1 MKKLVVF
8 FVLLILIFPFNV
20 KAVSS
25 ECIVVMDQN
34 SKRILFQQNKD
45 RVRLIASISKIMTA
59 IIAIESDRLGEVVKV
74 DESVLKAYGSGIYIE
89 IGEELT
95 LLDLVYGLMLRSG
108 NDAAVMIAK
117 FVGGSQENFVA
128 MMNEKARELGMTNTT
143 FNNPSGLDEEK
154 GNYST
159 AYDMALLT
167 SYAMKNEMYRTITG
181 TKKYTTKST
190 YKTYVWNNKNKL
202 LSNYEYATGGKTG
215 FTEKARRTLVT
226 TASYNNL
233 DLVTVTLN
241 DPDDFS
247 THKSMYENYYNVYK
261 NYLVVS
267 KDDFVTDDTY
277 YKGKLY
283 IDSDI
288 YYPVKVSEE
297 SKITSKIILEKK
309 EDYKTRDKVGVVKV
323 YLNSKEVMERD
334 VFVEIEKEKKEEKI
348 GFFQKILSWFKLW

>member
-1 MKKLVVF
+1 MKKLAVF
-8 FVLLILIFPFNV
+8 LAMLILIIPFNV
-20 KAVSS
+20 RAVSS

-34 SKRILFQQNKD
+34 SNRILFSQNKD

-59 IIAIESDRLGEVVKV
+59 ILAIESDRLGEVVKV

-117 FVGGSQENFVA
+117 FVSGSQENFA
-128 MMNEKARELGMTNTT
+128 ALMNEKAQEIGMKNTT

-159 AYDMALLT
+159 AYDMALLM
-167 SYAMKNEMYRTITG
+167 SYAMKNEIFRTVTG

-190 YKTYVWNNKNKL
+190 YKTYIWNNKNKL
-202 LSNYEYATGGKTG
+202 LSTYKYATGGKTG

-261 NYLVVS
+261 NHLVIS
-267 KDDFVTDDTY
+267 KNDFVTDDTY
-277 YKGKLY
+277 YNGKLY
-283 IDSDI
+283 IDNDI
-288 YYPVKVSEE
+288 YYPVKSGED

-309 EDYKTRDKVGVVKV
+309 QEYKTGDKVGVVKV

-334 VFVEIEKEKKEEKI
+334 IFVEIEIEKKEEKQ
-348 GFFQKILSWFKLW
+348 GFFQKIFSWFKLW

>member
-8 FVLLILIFPFNV
+8 FALLILIFPFNV

-34 SKRILFQQNKD
+34 SKRILFSQNKD

-117 FVGGSQENFVA
+117 FVGGSQENFVE
-128 MMNEKARELGMTNTT
+128 MMNQKAKELGMKNTT

-159 AYDMALLT
+159 AYDMALLM
-167 SYAMKNEMYRTITG
+167 SYAMKNEIFRTVTG

-190 YKTYVWNNKNKL
+190 YKTYIWNNKNKL
-202 LSNYEYATGGKTG
+202 LSTYEYATGGKTG
-215 FTEKARRTLVT
+215 FTERARRTLVT

-233 DLVTVTLN
+233 NLVTVTLN

-247 THKSMYENYYNVYK
+247 THKSMYENYYNIYK
-261 NYLVVS
+261 NYLVVP
-267 KDDFVTDDTY
+267 KDNFITEDTY

-283 IDSDI
+283 IASDI
-288 YYPVKVSEE
+288 YYPIKNGEE

-309 EDYKTRDKVGVVKV
+309 ENYKNGDKVGVIKV
-323 YLNSKEVMERD
+323 YLNKKEVMERD
-334 VFVEIEKEKKEEKI
+334 IFVEVEEKKKKNTS
-348 GFFQKILSWFKLW
+348 FFSKILSWFKL

>member
-1 MKKLVVF
+1 MKKLVVLF
-8 FVLLILIFPFNV
+8 ALLILIFPFNV
-20 KAVSS
+20 RAVSS

-34 SKRILFQQNKD
+34 SKRILFSQNKD

-117 FVGGSQENFVA
+117 FVGGSQENFVE
-128 MMNEKARELGMTNTT
+128 MMNQKAKELGMKNTT

-159 AYDMALLT
+159 AYDMALLM
-167 SYAMKNEMYRTITG
+167 SYAMKNEIFRTVTG

-190 YKTYVWNNKNKL
+190 YKTYIWNNKNKL
-202 LSNYEYATGGKTG
+202 LSTYEYATGGKTG
-215 FTEKARRTLVT
+215 FTERARRTLVT

-247 THKSMYENYYNVYK
+247 THKSMYQNYYNIYK
-261 NYLVVS
+261 NYLVVP
-267 KDDFVTDDTY
+267 KDNFITEDTY

-283 IDSDI
+283 IPSDI
-288 YYPVKVSEE
+288 YYPVKKGEE

-309 EDYKTRDKVGVVKV
+309 ENYKNGDKVGVIKV
-323 YLNSKEVMERD
+323 YLNKKEVMERD
-334 VFVEIEKEKKEEKI
+334 IFVKVEEKEKKNTSFFSKI
-348 GFFQKILSWFKLW
+348 FSWFKL